1 MLTWLTDEPGLYE
14 KIKKYISGA
23 DFTEE
28 LYRKVAERLFQDLEE
43 GNYNPAA
50 VISMFEDGEEQQ
62 QAAALFHSKLPE
74 LNTKQEREKAFHDI
88 LLAVKKNSYEY
99 FSARLGTDI
108 NALNQVIQGKKALEE
123 LAKAHISL
131 E

>member
-1 MLTWLTDEPGLYE
+1 M
-14 KIKKYISGA
+14 
-23 DFTEE
+23 
-28 LYRKVAERLFQDLEE
+28 
-43 GNYNPAA
+43 
-50 VISMFEDGEEQQ
+50 
-62 QAAALFHSKLPE
+62 
-74 LNTKQEREKAFHDI
+74 NTKQEREKAFHDI